1 MTIFTNK
8 IFPSGGEAGDG
19 GGIVQVRTF
28 HRSGPLSF
36 SQGSELYLIIVSFI
50 LKLQVLV
57 MILTGTI
64 LIMGSIDWCCI

>member
-36 SQGSELYLIIVSFI
+36 SQGVPLVIIVSFI
-50 LKLQVLV
+50 LKLLLV
-57 MILTGTI
+57 MILTKY
-64 LIMGSIDWCCI
+64 